1 MANPDFLHCVIIVVM
16 ILFLQLIA
24 ILLLRL
30 LGLNDVKCFH
40 LITTSYENVTGKIDL
55 RYPFVA
61 DYFLKIQISK
71 ETCSQRHIY
80 SICFKFSIIIWIYY
94 CLSFKI
100 FYVDNPN
107 WPSHGR
113 DPYDM
118 CLSLSNLIMHPV
130 VGRGTP
136 MLRK

>member
-61 DYFLKIQISK
+61 DDF
-71 ETCSQRHIY
+71 
-80 SICFKFSIIIWIYY
+80 
-94 CLSFKI
+94 
-100 FYVDNPN
+100 
-107 WPSHGR
+107 
-113 DPYDM
+113 
-118 CLSLSNLIMHPV
+118 
-130 VGRGTP
+130 
-136 MLRK
+136 